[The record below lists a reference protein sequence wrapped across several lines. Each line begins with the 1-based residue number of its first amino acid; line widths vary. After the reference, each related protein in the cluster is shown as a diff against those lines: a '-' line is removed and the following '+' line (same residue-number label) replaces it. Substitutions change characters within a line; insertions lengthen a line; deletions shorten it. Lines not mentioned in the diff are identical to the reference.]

1 MQKQWHPFGLLS
13 HGYCA
18 VANKLCC
25 RHVLLSPH
33 STMADLMLWG
43 SFSGHTFIGKRQKLW
58 CFWTLSALLP
68 TCCSAALFLLSWSGA
83 SQEHQMS
90 LSEAHVCRPS
100 VQQAQCT
107 CACVYISDSQ
117 AKYPSGLSVSQPKP
131 EKSGDASASVKSH
144 LKECTFCLYKT

>member
-1 MQKQWHPFGLLS
+1 MQKHWHACELLS

-18 VANKLCC
+18 VANKPCC

-43 SFSGHTFIGKRQKLW
+43 SFRGHTFLGKAYKLW

-90 LSEAHVCRPS
+90 LSEAHVCRPY
-100 VQQAQCT
+100 VQQAQWT
-107 CACVYISDSQ
+107 CACIYISDSQ
-117 AKYPSGLSVSQPKP
+117 AIQGQKIHQISQFHSLSQRNLGMPLPQLS
-131 EKSGDASASVKSH
+131 
-144 LKECTFCLYKT
+144 LT